1 MDKRKY
7 ESKTLIAEY
16 QYSRESE
23 DFKLIE
29 MAYRLKDGKIIM
41 EYDGGRLSVYGL
53 TIAFNKHIPRKG
65 ICSVNE
71 DDFEIWKRIRSK
83 DNGVFTDWEKE
94 KQEQFEE
101 WQNGLFDI
109 YNDEHENVLKLVNS
123 NELPF

>member
-16 QYSRESE
+16 QYSMKSE

-29 MAYRLKDGKIIM
+29 MVYRLKDGRIIM

-65 ICSVNE
+65 ICSVSKY
-71 DDFEIWKRIRSK
+71 DFEIWKRIRSK
-83 DNGVFTDWEKE
+83 DNGVFIDWEKE

-101 WQNGLFDI
+101 LHNEMFSM
-109 YNDEHENVLKLVNS
+109 YNDQHEDVLKLVNS
-123 NELPF
+123 DELPY